1 VQWLDTWTDYETPGF
16 SNCDANHDLPVGAYP
31 PPGPTTFHQGDPTT
45 PLAVAAPASSQ
56 CVSVPSPVPQGV
68 TYYWAGGAPA
78 ATATATPNGHSNSH
92 SNSNSGSK
100 DGAKTGA
107 ASPRRSPVYSESQ
120 FFPAVTT
127 IALSAGLLIV
137 LAF

>member
-1 VQWLDTWTDYETPGF
+1 MIHTSDYETPGF
-16 SNCDANHDLPVGAYP
+16 SNCNANYDLPVGAYP
-31 PPGPTTFHQGDPTT
+31 PPGPKTFHQGDPTT

-78 ATATATPNGHSNSH
+78 ATATATPNGHSNS
-92 SNSNSGSK
+92 NSNSGSK

-107 ASPRRSPVYSESQ
+107 ASARRSPVNSESQ
-120 FFPAVTT
+120 FFPALTT
-127 IALSAGLLIV
+127 IALSAGLLMV